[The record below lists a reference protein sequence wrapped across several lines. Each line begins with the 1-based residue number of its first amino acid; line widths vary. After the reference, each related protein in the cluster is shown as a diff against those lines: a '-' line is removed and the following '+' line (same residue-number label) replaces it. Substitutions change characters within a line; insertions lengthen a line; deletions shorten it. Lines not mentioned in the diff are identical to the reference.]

1 MGRGGSIKRLVPAGK
16 TPSKLRK
23 PVTSLKVA
31 KRLTGAFHALLSQ
44 REGAPKA
51 DAARLDAEIAAMGG
65 REAYQEASALA
76 TKAFKSSRWVFK
88 TLTRFGLAPSRGAL
102 PLRVLEIGATNAQLA
117 VCPWLRV
124 RAIDIRS
131 CNPAVESKDF
141 FDVPVGSGPT
151 GTPEDVFPGRAAAG
165 AGAGADAGALA
176 GAGRRDRVWGAS
188 PCRLSVPNWDAAAPA
203 SEPAAA
209 SGRKRSRP
217 YDDAQYGDAEWVP
230 SVGWVRS
237 RVRGAVPCVT
247 GCFDVV
253 VCSMVLNCVF
263 EPAARTRM
271 LVASRDHLVPGGI
284 LYFAVPSRCLDKSE
298 FLSRAMLESLFS
310 ALGFAVRDRKE
321 TPKIAFYCL
330 ERVDVLPADRLQTP
344 PPPPPRGGF
353 ACAAPSAAHGAGWRP
368 HIFVGGNDAHAALV
382 ERLRDP
388 SVKLSGK
395 ELAGLRG
402 TSRTNF
408 ALAVPAEWLVT

>member
-1 MGRGGSIKRLVPAGK
+1 MGRGSIKRLVPAGK

-31 KRLTGAFHALLSQ
+31 KRLTGAFHALLAQ
-44 REGAPKA
+44 REGSSKA
-51 DAARLDAEIAAMGG
+51 DAVRLDAEIAAMGG

-88 TLTRFGLAPSRGAL
+88 TLTRYGLAPARGAL

-141 FDVPVGSGPT
+141 FSVPVGSGPT
-151 GTPEDVFPGRAAAG
+151 GTPDDVLPAAVAGVAAG
-165 AGAGADAGALA
+165 AGAGAGAVA

-188 PCRLSVPNWDAAAPA
+188 PSRLSIPNWDAALT
-203 SEPAAA
+203 SE
-209 SGRKRSRP
+209 SEVSRKRARP
-217 YDDAQYGDAEWVP
+217 YDDGKYSDTEWMP
-230 SVGWVRS
+230 SVGWVRK
-237 RVRGAVPCVT
+237 RGVGPCVT
-247 GCFDVV
+247 GCFDIV

-263 EPAARTRM
+263 EPSARTRM
-271 LVASRDHLVPGGI
+271 LIASRDHLVPGGL

-298 FLSRAMLESLFS
+298 YLSRAMLELLFS
-310 ALGFAVRDRKE
+310 VLGFVIRDRKE

-330 ERVDVLPADRLQTP
+330 ERVDVLPADRLGTP
-344 PPPPPRGGF
+344 PPPPPGE
-353 ACAAPSAAHGAGWRP
+353 AVVAAPVTAHGVGWRP
-368 HIFVGGNDAHAALV
+368 HIRIENEAQATLV
-382 ERLRDP
+382 KRLQDP
-388 SVKLSGK
+388 PVKLSGK
-395 ELAGLRG
+395 ELAALRG
-402 TSRTNF
+402 NSRTAF
-408 ALAVPAEWLVT
+408 SLAIPAEWVSRDSESDG